1 MLWNVNCLLKTDEW
15 LHPTLRLH
23 WAATPETVVFFLL
36 QKPWFDRAMLVLHKR
51 QPKQTYTRSW
61 MQLWFFHR
69 TIKQSFLITAGRL
82 FRRLLCNGSG
92 FVTVWTSWAW
102 LRDSC
107 WIPST
112 HLAITGTLWLSSKAE
127 PCQRLCFKTN
137 LNLKM
142 WLWPWVISAHWCWNI
157 CVMTV
162 RLGQKVEAICLMSRN
177 QYGLT

>member
-23 WAATPETVVFFLL
+23 WAATPEIVFFLL

-61 MQLWFFHR
+61 MQLWLFHR

-127 PCQRLCFKTN
+127 PCQRLCFKTKPQSQN
-137 LNLKM
+137 
-142 WLWPWVISAHWCWNI
+142 VT
-157 CVMTV
+157 MTV
-162 RLGQKVEAICLMSRN
+162 SYFRTLILEHMCYDCKAWPESRSH
-177 QYGLT
+177 LLDE